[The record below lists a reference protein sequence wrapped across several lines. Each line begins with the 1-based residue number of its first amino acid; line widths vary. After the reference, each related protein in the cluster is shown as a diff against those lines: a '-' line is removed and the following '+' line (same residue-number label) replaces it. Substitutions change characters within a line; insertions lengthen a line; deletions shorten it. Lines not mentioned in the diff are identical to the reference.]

1 MVTLEAYFGGLVG
14 IFAVIGL
21 VRGFLKELGLT
32 TVLLVWLFALDLV
45 LPRMEEL
52 IETPGSFLQRLG
64 LTPETDD
71 MFMWLF
77 FSVLTFIVV
86 FIASHG
92 ETLAFGGT
100 APKGLL
106 GGLFALLIGLV
117 NGYLASGTLWW
128 IMDRFNYPL
137 RGLVFPFSGESLLS
151 PLANNILNVS
161 RLLPPDLLAGGMDE
175 PGTLGILPVLL
186 ITLVLLRVFR

>member
-32 TVLLVWLFALDLV
+32 TVLLVWLFAIDLV

-64 LTPETDD
+64 LTPDTDD
-71 MFMWLF
+71 LVMWLF
-77 FSVLTFIVV
+77 FSALTFGVV
-86 FIASHG
+86 FIAYHG

-100 APKGLL
+100 APRGLL
-106 GGLFALLIGLV
+106 GGVFALLIGVV

-128 IMDRFNYPL
+128 IMDRFNYPVS
-137 RGLVFPFSGESLLS
+137 GLVIRFSGESVLS
-151 PLANNILNVS
+151 PLADNIVNVS

-186 ITLVLLRVFR
+186 ITLVLLRVLR